1 MKYDLSDDKLRNNE
15 AIWQNKVF
23 EVFEIRVWYAI
34 GVYKVAIRL
43 LWNRNYLDV
52 IKLQLLCYENFMNMH
67 KYFPFCE
74 DYVFIFENN
83 LGSDH
88 WIQ

>member
-52 IKLQLLCYENFMNMH
+52 IKLQLLCYKNFMNMH
-67 KYFPFCE
+67 KYFSFCE

-83 LGSDH
+83 LVSDH